1 MKKILIS
8 LSVFIFPLV
17 TFAAGSLSVFGLFT
31 LSQTFIK
38 YALNF
43 IIALAIVWFIWNIFR
58 YIIST
63 DEIKT
68 KEARDAIIWGIVA
81 IFVMV
86 SIWGLVAIFQ
96 YTFNIFPSSS
106 GPNLENIVPKLN

>member
-43 IIALAIVWFIWNIFR
+43 IIALAIVWFVWNIFR
-58 YIIST
+58 YMIAGNE
-63 DEIKT
+63 DDK
-68 KEARDAIIWGIVA
+68 KAAKMGMIWGIIG

-86 SIWGLVAIFQ
+86 SVWGLVGILQ
-96 YTFNIFPSSS
+96 STFGTS
-106 GPNLENIVPKLN
+106 GAGASIGNQLPI